1 MPELEI
7 GLVDG
12 CELNFNQCF
21 LKFNVKKKIEVE
33 SYSRFDFKCWILDT
47 GSLSSKFIAVI
58 MATSQYYFKVHS
70 VRHTSL
76 AFT

>member
-12 CELNFNQCF
+12 CELNFNQSF

-33 SYSRFDFKCWILDT
+33 SYSRLIFHNIIFEPE
-47 GSLSSKFIAVI
+47 G
-58 MATSQYYFKVHS
+58 
-70 VRHTSL
+70 
-76 AFT
+76 